1 MKKAEFSP
9 KAGIVT
15 LVDVAKLAEVSRTT
29 AAKVLLGT
37 GGDHVRVG
45 EEARGRVKKAAE
57 ALRYRPNR
65 AAQRLAGGHT
75 QTLGI
80 LMDTV
85 NAPVM
90 NDRLAALEKEASR
103 RGYRLLIGQLHGDTE
118 TLSDYIAD
126 FDSRGV
132 DAIFLLFDVTRGR
145 EDRLKPIIGN
155 RRDIVLHGKPLGEI
169 GYCVKVDTAQAVISL
184 VNHLR
189 KCGCHRIGLQL
200 EDLNDEL
207 MQTRKTAYRTAL
219 QQCAL
224 PQEPALIWTAKQG
237 EVSSSA
243 TTIDAAIDQLAVTAK
258 ADAVIASNDIW
269 AVRLIQGLKAR
280 KYRVPQDIAV
290 TGYDNLDLATII
302 DPPLTSIDQQHP
314 QYAKSA
320 IDMLIDI
327 ASTGSKGTPLPQKT
341 VTIAP
346 RLIIRA
352 SSYAA

>member
-1 MKKAEFSP
+1 MSKTERMK

-37 GGDHVRVG
+37 GGDHVRIG
-45 EEARGRVKKAAE
+45 ADARKRVKKAAE
-57 ALRYRPNR
+57 SLQYRPNR

-90 NDRLAALEKEASR
+90 NDRLAALEKEASL
-103 RGYRLLIGQLHGDTE
+103 RGYRLLIGQLHGDTN
-118 TLSDYIAD
+118 TLNDYIAD

-145 EDRLKPIIGN
+145 EDRLKPILGN
-155 RRDIVLHGKPLGEI
+155 RSDIVLHGKPLGKI
-169 GYCVKVDTAQAVISL
+169 GYCVKVDTARAVISL
-184 VNHLR
+184 VEHLR
-189 KCGCHRIGLQL
+189 KCGCRKIGLQL

-207 MQTRKTAYRTAL
+207 MQTRKTSYKTAL
-219 QQCAL
+219 QQCGL
-224 PQEPALIWTAKQG
+224 PQDSSLIWTAKKN
-237 EVSSSA
+237 EVSSEPA
-243 TTIDAAIDQLAVTAK
+243 TINAAIDQLVATAE
-258 ADAVIASNDIW
+258 ADSIIASNDIW

-280 KYRVPQDIAV
+280 GYRVPQDVAV

-302 DPPLTSIDQQHP
+302 DPPLTTIDQQHQ
-314 QYAKSA
+314 QYAKAA
-320 IDMLIDI
+320 IDMLISITSAD
-327 ASTGSKGTPLPQKT
+327 SKLHLHQKT

-346 RLIIRA
+346 QLIIRA